1 MLKTGTV
8 IDGKYKILNQIGHG
22 GMSTVYLAMNEKANK
37 PWAIKEVRKEGVF
50 QYEVVRNSLATEIE
64 MLKKLKHPYLPSI
77 IDVIDKE
84 DSYLIV
90 MDYIE
95 GNTLLRVMEEYGVQ
109 PPEFVIEWGK
119 QLCEVLG
126 YLHTRKPPIIYRDLK
141 PSNIMLKPN
150 GTIALIDF
158 GTAREYKENHAEDT
172 TCLGTHGYAA
182 PEQFGGLGQTDA
194 RTDIYCLGMT
204 LYHLLTG
211 CSPCEP
217 PYEIQPIR
225 ELKPEISEGIEK
237 IILKCTR
244 RNPEE
249 RYQNCDELLYALE
262 HYEELDIRYRKRQW
276 KKFTLFAAS
285 SIAAIGLAV
294 TAGAMKYL
302 ERCTA
307 KNHYQEFIEEAGN
320 QLTPVTMEET
330 YRMAI
335 SLQPEDETAYIDLL
349 QNVYLADDVFS
360 EAEDVQLREILLN
373 DSEGITFEK
382 KLKRNKKGY
391 AKFAY
396 QMGITYFYFYEDSGN
411 RSLSLKWFEAALN
424 SGELNEQQATRS
436 RCLTK
441 IAEYY
446 SKLGK
451 INKSGDSA
459 ISYMD
464 YWNDLTSTI
473 EGDIVAS
480 DNMTTAFIVY
490 REVATQ
496 IFNHAPAFK
505 KSGVSEMEMENVL
518 LQIQNHIKTDVV
530 EIPTEGRNQEL
541 YIQVNENIEHA
552 HQAIQNAFHGEKEEK
567 RKNE

>member
-109 PPEFVIEWGK
+109 PPEYVIEWGK

-126 YLHTRKPPIIYRDLK
+126 YLHTRKPPIVYRDLK

-211 CSPCEP
+211 CNPCEP

-262 HYEELDIRYRKRQW
+262 HYEEFDIRYRKKQW
-276 KKFTLFAAS
+276 KKLALFLTSAV
-285 SIAAIGLAV
+285 AAIGLTI

-302 ERCTA
+302 EKHTA
-307 KNHYQEFIEEAGN
+307 KNHYQEFIDEAGN

-349 QNVYLADDVFS
+349 QNVYLADDIFS
-360 EAEDVQLREILLN
+360 EEEDIHMREILLS
-373 DSEGITFEK
+373 DAEGITYEK

-391 AKFAY
+391 ARFAY
-396 QMGITYFYFYEDSGN
+396 QMGITYFYFYEDAGN
-411 RSLSLKWFEAALN
+411 RTLSLKWFEAALN
-424 SGELNEQQATRS
+424 SGELNEQQETRS

-451 INKSGDSA
+451 VNKSGDSA
-459 ISYMD
+459 ISYRD
-464 YWNDLTSTI
+464 YWNDLASTI
-473 EGDIVAS
+473 EGNIVAS

-490 REVATQ
+490 REVGTQ
-496 IFNHAPAFK
+496 IYNHAAAFK
-505 KSGVSEMEMENVL
+505 KSGVTETEMKNVL
-518 LQIQNHIKTDVV
+518 SEIQNHINKDVTEV
-530 EIPTEGRNQEL
+530 PTEGRNQEL

-552 HQAIQNAFHGEKEEK
+552 YQAIENAFHAEK
-567 RKNE
+567 